1 MKINYTGN
9 QPIYKHES
17 DAGAD
22 LRAAETLTLEP
33 FKFAKVRTG
42 TSVEIPSG
50 YYGHIQSRSGLASKN
65 GIFVLTGTIDSG
77 FRGEILVIL
86 ANFSEEP
93 LTIEAG
99 DRIAQMVIMKHERA
113 EFVEVESLNDSDR
126 GTDGY
131 GSTGV
136 K

>member
-1 MKINYTGN
+1 M
-9 QPIYKHES
+9 
-17 DAGAD
+17 
-22 LRAAETLTLEP
+22 
-33 FKFAKVRTG
+33 
-42 TSVEIPSG
+42 
-50 YYGHIQSRSGLASKN
+50 
-65 GIFVLTGTIDSG
+65 TGTIDSG

-86 ANFSEEP
+86 ANFGEKTVE
-93 LTIEAG
+93 ICEG

-113 EFVEVESLNDSDR
+113 EFVEVERLEDSDR